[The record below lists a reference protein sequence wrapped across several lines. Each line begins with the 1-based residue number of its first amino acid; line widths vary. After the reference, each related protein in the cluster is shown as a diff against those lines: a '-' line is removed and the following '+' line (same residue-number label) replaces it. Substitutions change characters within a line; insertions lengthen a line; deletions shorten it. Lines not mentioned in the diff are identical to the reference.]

1 MIKYNVN
8 IDKVIIKKED
18 KKLQFRECAFC
29 NGMGVVAPLNLFP
42 RPDTCRI
49 CKGTG
54 KIKVDKYMIETKKD
68 LIANLSAM
76 RDEFIEKKKEL
87 RVDLKNKNLK

>member
-1 MIKYNVN
+1 MIKYNVI

-18 KKLQFRECAFC
+18 KKLQFRKCAFC
-29 NGMGVVAPLNLFP
+29 NGMGVVAPLNLSP

-49 CKGTG
+49 CRGTG
-54 KIKVDKYMIETKKD
+54 KIKVDKSMIESKKD

-76 RDEFIEKKKEL
+76 RDKFIEKESKVKSKTL
-87 RVDLKNKNLK
+87 TKN